1 MDEQLIIEMV
11 KDYCSVEQDELAYN
25 VELLILINSAVT
37 ELSDVGVTE
46 YENFEV
52 TSATEFPTF
61 ESIEIK
67 NLSNGYLA
75 LKVREGF
82 DPSVNATVTQ
92 SSKDVLGELEF
103 RIMSRY
109 EGGTDD

>member
-1 MDEQLIIEMV
+1 MAEQLILEMV
-11 KDYCSVEQDELAYN
+11 KDYCNVDQEELSYDT
-25 VELLILINSAVT
+25 ELLILINSAVT
-37 ELSDVGVTE
+37 EVSDAGVTE

-52 TSATEFPTF
+52 GPDTELPSF
-61 ESIEIK
+61 ESVEMK
-67 NLSNGYLA
+67 NLSNRYLT

-103 RIMSRY
+103 RIINRY
-109 EGGTDD
+109 EGETDG